1 MNGNWTDAETWID
14 IVDHVWIGFVVVAVA
29 AVPSWFAARNH
40 KSIKK
45 VQDQVVNGHT
55 TPMRADLDD
64 LADSVKSMSRNV
76 RDDMQ
81 YIKSEL
87 SDIRSDLNTERKER
101 MSLDNRF
108 EQYRKSAGAEGNS

>member
-1 MNGNWTDAETWID
+1 MNPNWTDAQTWID

-55 TPMRADLDD
+55 TPMRADLDK
-64 LADSVKSMSRNV
+64 LADSVSAMSRNI
-76 RDDMQ
+76 REDMVF
-81 YIKSEL
+81 IKSEL
-87 SDIRSDLNTERKER
+87 SDMRSDMNTERRER
-101 MSLDNRF
+101 IGLDQRF
-108 EQYRKSAGAEGNS
+108 EDHRKASLSEGK